1 MYQVPHFRET
11 ALPVLFDHIRGHPL
25 GMLISSG
32 PGGIVANAIPFLLYE
47 EGEKGTLRAHLSR
60 GNPQWQAL
68 VQAPEALVVFQGVDR
83 YITPNWY
90 PQKAIDQ
97 KVVPTW
103 NYAIVQARGR
113 AQVIEDKDWLRA
125 HVSAL
130 TDAHEGRQQQPWSL
144 DDAPEPFVAAQLKG
158 IVGLEIAIAAIEG
171 KFKASQ
177 NRPVADR
184 AGVVAGL
191 AAEDD
196 AEAARMAALV
206 RTRGGL

>member
-11 ALPVLFDHIRGHPL
+11 ELPVLHDHIRAHPL
-25 GMLISSG
+25 GLLISPG
-32 PGGIVANAIPFLLYE
+32 PEGVIANAIPFLLYA
-47 EGEKGTLRAHLSR
+47 EGERGTLRAHLSR

-68 VQAPEALVVFQGVDR
+68 RHTPAALVVFQGVDR

-90 PQKAIDQ
+90 PQKTIDQ

-103 NYAIVQARGR
+103 NYAIVQARGTAR
-113 AQVIEDKDWLRA
+113 IIEDADWLRT

-130 TDAHEGRQQQPWSL
+130 TDTHEGRQPQPWSL
-144 DDAPEPFVAAQLKG
+144 ADAPERFVAGQLKG
-158 IVGLEIAIAAIEG
+158 IVGLEIPIAAIEG

-184 AGVVAGL
+184 AGVAEGLTAAG
-191 AAEDD
+191 D
-196 AEAARMAALV
+196 AEALAMAALV
-206 RTRGGL
+206 RARGGV